1 MTVFLLHI
9 VIGSALA
16 LSKIKNCV
24 VNQTTLHSPAWLLK
38 RHSFDTSLH
47 HVAKSSVFSIVNYS
61 HMEQAPRKIFH
72 GWIFP
77 HHTENTE
84 TDQSGF
90 RWHLTWLVL
99 SFLHRILRASKR
111 NDTLTW
117 VTRSTD
123 VCMCHA
129 MSLMSYDVSD
139 LERFLFSQEVIL
151 CFLSLI
157 QIFIFLFSFLTYE
170 ILL

>member
-1 MTVFLLHI
+1 MVFLFHI

-61 HMEQAPRKIFH
+61 HMERAPRKIFH

-77 HHTENTE
+77 HQTENTE

-157 QIFIFLFSFLTYE
+157 QIFIFFFSFLTYE